1 MAVLPPDER
10 LTRLEQIVQIIAE
23 DHLSQKEDH
32 DSMKEDLVSLN
43 HLIAD
48 LATETRRGFDQV
60 AAQFRETDA
69 RIDKLF
75 RETDARF
82 RETDARIDRVAHEGA
97 ERARASDERVDRLVL
112 AIGELISRQDAG
124 AKQ

>member
-69 RIDKLF
+69 RLDKL
-75 RETDARF
+75 F

>member
-1 MAVLPPDER
+1 MTVLPPDER
-10 LTRLEQIVQIIAE
+10 RNRLEQIVQIVAE

-32 DSMKEDLVSLN
+32 DSVKEGLVSLN

-48 LATETRRGFDQV
+48 LATETRRRFDQV
-60 AAQFRETDA
+60 AAQ
-69 RIDKLF
+69 
-75 RETDARF
+75 F

-112 AIGELISRQDAG
+112 EIGELIRRQDPTHPL
-124 AKQ
+124 